1 MGGDAPLIQIICKE
15 VCDLTIPVYH
25 EHLVRLGGEM
35 ADPVQQVIPVGVRGQ
50 AGEIQDPGPDGDL
63 LTKKLYTFGPLQ
75 QTAAQGALPLI
86 AHKDHSAFGAP

>member
-35 ADPVQQVIPVGVRGQ
+35 ADPVQIPVGVGRQ
-50 AGEIQDPGPDGDL
+50 TGEIQDAGPDGDL
-63 LTKKLYTFGPLQ
+63 LTKELYTFGPLQ

-86 AHKDHSAFGAP
+86 AHKDHCAFGAP